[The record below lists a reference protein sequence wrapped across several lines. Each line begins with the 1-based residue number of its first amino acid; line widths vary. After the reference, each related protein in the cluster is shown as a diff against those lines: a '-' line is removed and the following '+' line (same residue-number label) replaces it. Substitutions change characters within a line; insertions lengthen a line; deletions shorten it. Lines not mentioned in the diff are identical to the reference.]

1 MKGMVVGNFL
11 CEGPIRAKHACVL
24 HARILRF
31 NLVAFSPNDY
41 QASTCIILAPSYLER
56 GLHADTRIPFYGG
69 LPGAWA
75 AAGHNAKQKS
85 ACSLQNGGWY
95 RTCGTVQ
102 CITGA
107 SSKWVWSQSATPCKQ
122 DYLGD
127 ITVTCIS
134 SSGKEKQCWNIS
146 TCFSV
151 WSFPCGLFCQLS
163 TTAWELGNSRGN
175 FFF

>member
-1 MKGMVVGNFL
+1 M
-11 CEGPIRAKHACVL
+11 
-24 HARILRF
+24 
-31 NLVAFSPNDY
+31 AFSSSDY
-41 QASTCIILAPSYLER
+41 QASTCITLAPSYVEQ

-69 LPGAWA
+69 ARTA
-75 AAGHNAKQKS
+75 VGHSAKQKS
-85 ACSLQNGGWY
+85 ACSVHSGSWY

-134 SSGKEKQCWNIS
+134 SSEKEKQCWNIS
-146 TCFSV
+146 TCFSIL
-151 WSFPCGLFCQLS
+151 SFSCGLFCQLS
-163 TTAWELGNSRGN
+163 TTA
-175 FFF
+175 

>member
-24 HARILRF
+24 HARILWF

-75 AAGHNAKQKS
+75 AAGHNAKS

-102 CITGA
+102 CIIGA

-151 WSFPCGLFCQLS
+151 WSFSLWIVLPTKQHCMR
-163 TTAWELGNSRGN
+163 AWKLKRE